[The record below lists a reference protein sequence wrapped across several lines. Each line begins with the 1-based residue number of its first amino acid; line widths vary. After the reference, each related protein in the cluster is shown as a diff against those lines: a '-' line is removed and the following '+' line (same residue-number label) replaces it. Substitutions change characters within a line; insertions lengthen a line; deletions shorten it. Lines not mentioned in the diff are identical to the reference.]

1 MALPPGQNLPYELKT
16 ATTLDSP
23 DYDGIVLVSNKVPE
37 DAAYPESIRKLLQE
51 HSKIDKGFNDD
62 VTLLHSSLPGNRFI
76 YAPTGNM
83 TKEYDDVRSYAE
95 AAKKGI
101 ARALKAGITK
111 PLLALPSDPS
121 FPKTEVVTLLGAME
135 GLYTNLQY
143 REFKPEIFPKV
154 KVLGIWS
161 PKLTGASLES
171 VASAATTLESARW
184 VARDIGGTDPER
196 MAPPKVEEYIIET
209 FKNTPSIKINIIKD
223 PKILDKEYPL
233 FSAVNRA
240 ASVVDRHEGR
250 VIFLEYEP
258 TSGPPTSSLFLVG
271 KGVTYD
277 TGGADI
283 KTGGNMAG
291 MARDKCGAAVVA
303 GFMKAVAMLQPKS
316 RVVCALAVVRNS
328 CGENAYVSDEVVVSR
343 AGKRIRVTNTDAE
356 GRFAMADVLA
366 HMAEKAKDAVNPH
379 LFTIAT
385 LTGHA
390 CLSVGEGYS
399 IVMDNGPARVASNA
413 VHLSETGEEMGDP
426 FEISRIRREDFRFHK
441 SKCEGEDLIQSG
453 MKSTGTNSRGHQG
466 PGAFL
471 ICASGLDKYGLDNG
485 NKSLKYSHF
494 DIARQ
499 GRYPEEPT
507 GRPVVALVSHYL
519 KDALF

>member
-1 MALPPGQNLPYELKT
+1 MDMGLLEYTWFNFTTDQFNNL
-16 ATTLDSP
+16 S
-23 DYDGIVLVSNKVPE
+23 VLVMRGCWYGLV
-37 DAAYPESIRKLLQE
+37 
-51 HSKIDKGFNDD
+51 
-62 VTLLHSSLPGNRFI
+62 LLHASSSW
-76 YAPTGNM
+76 A
-83 TKEYDDVRSYAE
+83 
-95 AAKKGI
+95 
-101 ARALKAGITK
+101 
-111 PLLALPSDPS
+111 
-121 FPKTEVVTLLGAME
+121 
-135 GLYTNLQY
+135 
-143 REFKPEIFPKV
+143 
-154 KVLGIWS
+154 LGIS
-161 PKLTGASLES
+161 NFNISHVSFLNQ
-171 VASAATTLESARW
+171 RW

-196 MAPPKVEEYIIET
+196 MAPPKVEEYILET

-240 ASVVDRHEGR
+240 ASVIDRHQGR

-258 TSGPPTSSLFLVG
+258 TSSSPTSSLFLVG

-283 KTGGNMAG
+283 KISGNMAG

-303 GFMKAVAMLQPKS
+303 GFMKAVAMLQPKV
-316 RVVCALAVVRNS
+316 RVVGALAVVRNS
-328 CGENAYVSDEVVVSR
+328 CGENSYVSDEVVVSR

-390 CLSVGEGYS
+390 CLTVGEGYS
-399 IVMDNGPARVASNA
+399 IVMDNGPARQENNA
-413 VHLSETGEEMGDP
+413 VLLSETGEAMGDP
-426 FEISRIRREDFRFHK
+426 FEISRIRREDFRFFK

-453 MKSTGTNSRGHQG
+453 MKSSGSNSRGHQG

-471 ICASGLDKYGLDNG
+471 IGASGLDKFGLDG
-485 NKSLKYSHF
+485 NQTLKYTHL
-494 DIARQ
+494 DIAPSS
-499 GRYPEEPT
+499 GDYPQEPT
-507 GRPVVALVSHYL
+507 GRPLVSLISHYL
-519 KDALF
+519 K

>member
-1 MALPPGQNLPYELKT
+1 MALPPGQLLPYQVEPVSSLET
-16 ATTLDSP
+16 S
-23 DYDGIVLVSNKVPE
+23 DYDGLILVSNKVPE
-37 DAAYPESIRKLLQE
+37 DPAYPEAIRKALQQQ
-51 HSKIDKGFNDD
+51 SKIDKGFNDD
-62 VTLLHSSLPGNRFI
+62 VTLFHTSLPASRFI

-83 TKEYDDVRSYAE
+83 TREYDDVRSYAE

-101 ARALKAGITK
+101 ARALKAGVTK
-111 PLLALPSDPS
+111 PILLLPSDPL
-121 FPKTEVVTLLGAME
+121 FPKSEVVTVLGAME
-135 GLYTNLQY
+135 GLYTNMQY
-143 REFKPEIFPKV
+143 REFKPDVFPKV
-154 KVLGIWS
+154 KTLGIWS
-161 PKLTGASLES
+161 PDQKKLASIAS
-171 VASAATTLESARW
+171 VATTLESARW

-196 MAPPKVEEYIIET
+196 MAPPKVEEYVHQT
-209 FKNTPSIKINIIKD
+209 FKDTPSIKVSVIKD
-223 PKILDKEYPL
+223 PQVLEKEYPL

-240 ASVVDRHEGR
+240 ASVIERHEGR

-258 TSGPPTSSLFLVG
+258 ADSAPTASLFLVG

-303 GFMKAVAMLQPKS
+303 GFMKAVAQLKPQV
-316 RVVCALAVVRNS
+316 RVVGAMAVVRNS

-390 CLSVGEGYS
+390 VLSVGDGYT
-399 IVMDNGPARVASNA
+399 IVMDNGPARLAANA
-413 VHLSETGEEMGDP
+413 VRLAETGEAIGDP
-426 FEISRIRREDFRFHK
+426 FEISRIRREDFRFYK
-441 SKCEGEDLIQSG
+441 SKCEGEDLVQSG
-453 MKSTGTNSRGHQG
+453 MKSSGSNSRGHQG

-471 ICASGLDKYGLDNG
+471 IGASGLDKHGLDG
-485 NKSLKYSHF
+485 NLTLKYTHL
-494 DIARQ
+494 DIAPSA
-499 GRYPEEPT
+499 GDYPAEPT
-507 GRPVVALVSHYL
+507 GRPVVSLISHYL
-519 KDALF
+519 LSK